1 MINRAIETKVKAR
14 LFKGK
19 AILIF
24 GPRQVGKTTLV
35 KKIAAEVGLPVSWLS
50 GDEPDVRL
58 ALGNTT
64 STQFKNLIG
73 QAKIVVIDEA
83 QRIENIGLT
92 LKLAVDNFPEV
103 QIIATGSSAFELAN
117 KLNEPLTGRKYE
129 FYLYP
134 LSFGELV
141 QHQGLLIEKR
151 LLESRL
157 VYGTYPEIINQVGN
171 EKEVLTLLTDSYL
184 YKDLFLYE
192 GIKKSS
198 LLSKIL
204 TALALQLGSE
214 VSYNEIGQLVGADKN
229 TVEKYIDLLEQAF
242 VIFRLNA
249 FSRNVRNELK
259 KSRKIYFYDN
269 GVRNAII
276 NNFKSIGLR
285 TDAGA
290 LWENYLIVERLKMLK
305 YAQMYG
311 SRFFWRTTQQQEID
325 YLEERDGSIE
335 AFEFKWNP
343 QTKVKFPKTFT
354 DAYPESSLKLVHPQ
368 NYEEFL
374 IELTQ

>member
-1 MINRAIETKVKAR
+1 MINRAIETEIKAR
-14 LFKGK
+14 VFKGK

-35 KKIAAEVGLPVSWLS
+35 KKIATEVGLPISWLS

-141 QHQGLLIEKR
+141 HHQGLLTEKR

-171 EKEVLTLLTDSYL
+171 EREVLILLTDSYL
-184 YKDLFLYE
+184 HKDLFLYE
-192 GIKKSS
+192 GIKRSS

-285 TDAGA
+285 TDAGE
-290 LWENYLIVERLKMLK
+290 LWENYLIAERMKMLK
-305 YAQMYG
+305 YTQMYG

-354 DAYPESSLKLVHPQ
+354 DAYADSSLKVIHPL

-374 IELTQ
+374 MI